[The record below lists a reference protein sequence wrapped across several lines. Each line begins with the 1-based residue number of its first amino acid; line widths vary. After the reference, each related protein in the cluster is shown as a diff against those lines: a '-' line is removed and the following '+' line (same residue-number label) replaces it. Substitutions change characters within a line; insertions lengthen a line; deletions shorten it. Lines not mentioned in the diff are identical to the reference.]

1 MSSWKHVMALSA
13 ALAVGIAATPAYAQ
27 DTTGTLEQGGTSD
40 AEKIRFANS
49 AVSEIDETVVYL
61 ENMYESAKSKE
72 DPALVSCVYKKY
84 QATVSL
90 QGVVATSSATMQ
102 EAMAAGEDAR
112 ADLEFRKIG
121 VALTKAQQ
129 FKAEAHACSGE
140 QGVAPGVTE
149 IEVTNDGL
157 GDGSDTDAIEDGNEN
172 IGDEPPGTSPF
183 E

>member
-1 MSSWKHVMALSA
+1 MSSWKHVMALGA
-13 ALAVGIAATPAYAQ
+13 ALAVGGLATPAFAQ
-27 DTTGTLEQGGTSD
+27 DTTGTLEQGGTTDS
-40 AEKIRFANS
+40 EKIRFAND
-49 AVSEIDETVVYL
+49 AVAEIDETVSYL
-61 ENMYESAKSKE
+61 SSMYESAKSKE

-84 QATVSL
+84 NATVSL
-90 QGVVATSSATMQ
+90 QGVVASSSATMQ
-102 EAMAAGEDAR
+102 EAMAAGEDGR

-129 FKAEAHACSGE
+129 FKAEADACSGE

-157 GDGSDTDAIEDGNEN
+157 GDGSDTEEIESGNEG